1 MVSRWM
7 LGGAGADRVSAL
19 FGTFSIGM
27 AGYVAV
33 GIQVIVIALLIA
45 ATSRQ
50 TVNRTLQ
57 SID

>member
-1 MVSRWM
+1 
-7 LGGAGADRVSAL
+7 LFGGAVSAL
-19 FGTFSIGM
+19 FGSFSLGFS
-27 AGYVAV
+27 GYAMIA
-33 GIQVIVIALLIA
+33 IQVLAIALLIA